1 MEWSK
6 YVLAL
11 LVGGCFLILFGRK
24 GDGRDKWILGGTAG
38 FSLAAMELVVEY
50 MLLRPFREQA
60 LSVMRGIA
68 LSSAIVLLGY
78 VREWLV
84 TRGSSQEEREAVHPI
99 RQWIEDCQ
107 ESFDQ
112 LSRSFSLELQ
122 PAEGLDRGERLLQK
136 RLQESRLA
144 AAGQIHEMSQILTG
158 AMERIYGTQ
167 EDEELEQEIGK
178 RLRLMGV
185 QVQKVFFYG
194 PSGRKRQVYVTM
206 RTRRKICVPVRKV
219 SAVLSELLDCEMMA
233 ARDSRTFIG
242 QERVTV
248 LFVEGTAYNVLYG
261 VQKSVRQGEP
271 VSGDNFSVFWLPE
284 GKFYAGLS
292 DGMGSGIR
300 ACSQSEAVLDLLEQF
315 LEAGFS
321 KETAV
326 RMINSSI
333 VLQPDTQVFSTVD
346 LASIDLYSG
355 VCEFLKIGS
364 APSFLKKENS
374 VECIRSVSLP
384 AGATGQL
391 NLEPCRIRMYDGNLL
406 FLVTDGVLSVLP
418 AGEEERTLRELIA
431 KLPVGTPAQTAQR
444 LLEQVCSYGKGT
456 DDMTVLVAGIWK
468 R

>member
-24 GDGRDKWILGGTAG
+24 GDGKDKWILGGAVG

-50 MLLRPFREQA
+50 MLLRPFWERA
-60 LSVMRGIA
+60 LSVMRGGA
-68 LSSAIVLLGY
+68 LFSAIVLLGY
-78 VREWLV
+78 AREWLAA
-84 TRGSSQEEREAVHPI
+84 RGNRHEERETIHPI

-112 LSRSFSLELQ
+112 LSRSFCMELQ
-122 PAEGLDRGERLLQK
+122 PVEGLDRGERLLQN

-158 AMERIYGTQ
+158 AMERIYGTR

-178 RLRLMGV
+178 CLRLMGV

-194 PSGRKRQVYVTM
+194 PQGRKRQVYVTM

-233 ARDSRTFIG
+233 ARDSRTFIS

-248 LFVEGTAYNVLYG
+248 LFVEGIAYNVLYG
-261 VQKSVRQGEP
+261 VQKSTRQGEP

-300 ACSQSEAVLDLLEQF
+300 ACSQSETVLDLLEQF

-333 VLQPDTQVFSTVD
+333 VLQPDARVLSTVD

-364 APSFLKKENS
+364 APSFLKKENG

-384 AGATGQL
+384 AGAAGQL
-391 NLEPCRIRMYDGNLL
+391 VLEPYRIRMYDGNLL
-406 FLVTDGVLSVLP
+406 FLVTDGVLSALP
-418 AGEEERTLRELIA
+418 AGEEERTLRDLIA
-431 KLPVGTPAQTAQR
+431 KLPVGAPSETARR
-444 LLEQVCSYGKGT
+444 LLEQVRSCGEGT
-456 DDMTVLVAGIWK
+456 DDMTVLVVGIWK